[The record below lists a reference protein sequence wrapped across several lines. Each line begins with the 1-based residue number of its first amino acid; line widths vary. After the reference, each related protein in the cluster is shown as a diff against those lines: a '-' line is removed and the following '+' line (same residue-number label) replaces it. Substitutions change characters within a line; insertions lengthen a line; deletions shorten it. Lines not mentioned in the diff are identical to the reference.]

1 MGGFKLDLP
10 FFTVEQKTAGESP
23 PDDCSFWGFDV
34 MSSYVDFPYI
44 EIWTLDLKVDCACG
58 VMPPPVSFEEF
69 GGAKRSVALYVASFG
84 CPVVA
89 SSLAGWWIRI
99 WVEVAFCKLA
109 GINSD

>member
-1 MGGFKLDLP
+1 
-10 FFTVEQKTAGESP
+10 
-23 PDDCSFWGFDV
+23 
-34 MSSYVDFPYI
+34 
-44 EIWTLDLKVDCACG
+44 
-58 VMPPPVSFEEF
+58 
-69 GGAKRSVALYVASFG
+69 VASFG